1 MAMNDVMTEA
11 EAAKYLRR
19 SVKTLQRR
27 RRDKQ
32 ISFIED
38 GRIYYLRSDLDA
50 YLEARRTAAK
60 KSPQPPRAPKYRS
73 AAEANHDYSAE
84 LYG

>member
-50 YLEARRTAAK
+50 YLAARRTAANYA
-60 KSPQPPRAPKYRS
+60 PPLPRASKYRS
-73 AAEANHDYSAE
+73 AGEAKHDYSAE